1 MKLFFFNVFYCI
13 MNKNGDGSMKKIGTI
28 MLAILIIF
36 GLSGCKKYTTYT
48 EISYTQLKE
57 KMEAKDTFV
66 LVVGAAHCSACKEYK
81 TTMEEIIHDKQ
92 IEIFYIDMD
101 NLTEEEDAKLYSE
114 FVVTSTPT
122 TIFFKDGEQTRTYDR
137 ITGAADYQKVEKALI
152 KQGFLEE
159 K

>member
-1 MKLFFFNVFYCI
+1 
-13 MNKNGDGSMKKIGTI
+13 MNKNGDGNMKRIG
-28 MLAILIIF
+28 ILILTIFITF
-36 GLSGCKKYTTYT
+36 GLFGCKNEIINTKKYTTYT
-48 EISYTQLKE
+48 EISYTELKE
-57 KMEAKDTFV
+57 KMVAKDTFV

-81 TTMEEIIHDKQ
+81 MTMEEIIQDKQ

-122 TIFFKDGEQTRTYDR
+122 TIFFKEGEQTSTYFR
-137 ITGAADYQKVEKALI
+137 IIGAADYNKIEKSLM
-152 KQGFLEE
+152 KHGFLEE